1 MIEIMIARNHDDTI
15 GEVQASEPLGCGVQL
30 IRMGDMHKVTG
41 DAQQIRIVCRNAV
54 HQSIQI
60 GAQMPVLSVTEP
72 GLIAKPLLASQ
83 IAPAQVGK

>member
-15 GEVQASEPLGCGVQL
+15 GEVQAGEPLGCGVQL

-54 HQSIQI
+54 HQSIEI
-60 GAQMPVLSVTEP
+60 GAQMPVLSVAEP